1 MRALEEP
8 IAYALDLTQGRLNA
22 APGRYEKRLRDLDGL
37 YADTAAFA
45 AEVAVG
51 GDAVVYE
58 VTDVRPPVVE
68 GGMIFGVT
76 HMAPGRIGREF
87 YMTRG
92 HIHAR
97 ADRPE
102 IYVGEAGAGVM
113 LLESP
118 AGEMRVVPITP
129 GVVCYVPPFWI
140 HRSVNTGPGPFI
152 MLFSYPAD
160 AGQDYEIIAR
170 AGGMR
175 WRVVDDGAGGW
186 TTVENPHWRPRDP
199 TEIARLMGE
208 GA

>member
-1 MRALEEP
+1 MRPLEEP
-8 IAYALDLTQGRLNA
+8 RAYPIHVADGVLAG
-22 APGRYEKRLRDLDGL
+22 APGRYEKRLKDLAGL
-37 YADTAAFA
+37 YADTAGFE
-45 AEVAVG
+45 AEVAAKG
-51 GDAVVYE
+51 EAVVYH
-58 VTDVRPPVVE
+58 VTDVRPPITE

-76 HMAPGRIGREF
+76 HMAPGRVGREF

-102 IYVGEAGAGVM
+102 IYVGEAGAGLM

-118 AGEMRVVPITP
+118 AGDMRVVPITP

-140 HRSVNTGPGPFI
+140 HRSVNTGAAPFV

-175 WRVVDDGAGGW
+175 WRVVTDGADGW
-186 TTVENPHWRPRDP
+186 TTQENPGWRPRSAE
-199 TEIARLMGE
+199 EIARLMGE